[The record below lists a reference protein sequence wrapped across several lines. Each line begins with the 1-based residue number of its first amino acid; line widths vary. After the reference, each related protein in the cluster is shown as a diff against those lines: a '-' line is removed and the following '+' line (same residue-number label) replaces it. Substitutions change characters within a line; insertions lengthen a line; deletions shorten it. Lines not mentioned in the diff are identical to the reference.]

1 MFSYGHHKWAV
12 SLAREDK
19 ALSVLLLWRGG
30 AQVRMVMIMII
41 MIIKVEHR

>member
-1 MFSYGHHKWAV
+1 MILISYGHHKWAV

-30 AQVRMVMIMII
+30 AQVTMTMMMMIDD
-41 MIIKVEHR
+41 